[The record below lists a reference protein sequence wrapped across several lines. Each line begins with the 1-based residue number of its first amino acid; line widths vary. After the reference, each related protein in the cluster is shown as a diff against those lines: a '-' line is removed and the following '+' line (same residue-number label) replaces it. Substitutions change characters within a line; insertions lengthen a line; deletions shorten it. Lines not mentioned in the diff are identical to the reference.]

1 MRISDWSSDVCS
13 SDLAQRLPQ
22 PLRGG
27 LLQQGGAQRD
37 VREREAAVP
46 EQDGLVGA
54 LAARLL
60 PGHDLAELAVQRRL
74 RQLSR
79 LALGAPRTP
88 LAALALAP
96 VVDPP
101 PRHPVRPADRE
112 LGKEGVSTG
121 RYR

>member
-13 SDLAQRLPQ
+13 SDL
-22 PLRGG
+22 
-27 LLQQGGAQRD
+27 
-37 VREREAAVP
+37 P

-74 RQLSR
+74 RQLAR
-79 LALGAPRTP
+79 LDVGAQRAQ

-96 VVDPP
+96 FVDHQLVH
-101 PRHPVRPADRE
+101 RHGQRPLHLAHRALRDHYAAGPYPAGLLMRTRVFPAGC
-112 LGKEGVSTG
+112 LALDF
-121 RYR
+121 RAP